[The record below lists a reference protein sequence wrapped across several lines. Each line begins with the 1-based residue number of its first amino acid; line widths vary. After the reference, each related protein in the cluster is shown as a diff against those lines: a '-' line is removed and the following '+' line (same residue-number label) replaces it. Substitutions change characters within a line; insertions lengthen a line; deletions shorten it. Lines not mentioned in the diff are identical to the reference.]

1 MHQKHYYFI
10 LIFFFLSLLS
20 CESQTQEVD
29 ILITGASV
37 HRGDGSAPRQLD
49 VGIVGERITF
59 VGENGEGKLSAK
71 KVIDAKGYLLSPGF
85 IDVHTHSIDDLLSE
99 KAKANVNYLKQG
111 VTTVVTGNDGG
122 GKINVGQ
129 MLAQMDAQG
138 IGTNAV
144 LMVGHGQI
152 RKQVMDMS
160 DAEPSLEEMDKMKAI
175 LGQAMDEGAFGM
187 STGLYY
193 TPGNFAKTD
202 EVIELAKLAKEKG
215 GIYDSHIRDESSY
228 SIGLV
233 EAIKEAIEIGRQS
246 GIHIN
251 ISHIKA
257 LGVDVW
263 GKSKEIIDLIEAAQ
277 QEGISISADQYPF
290 RASGTSITNALVS
303 RWVFADDFEANMKNP
318 ELLPRIKEEMADNLR
333 RRGGPDALLFTSSQ
347 RKELY
352 GKTLEEVAEERGQ
365 AVIPAAYLI
374 IMSGGSR
381 VASFN
386 MNPEDMHNFMRQD
399 WVMTSSDGSN
409 GHPRKFASYPKK
421 IREFVKEKEVLTL
434 EEMIR
439 KSTSLP
445 AQVFQVKDRGEIK
458 EGYFAD
464 MILFKLEE
472 IQDKATYGNPEK
484 LAEGIWTLILNGE
497 IAIEKGEYTDILAG
511 KPLRMNKQ

>member
-1 MHQKHYYFI
+1 MHQKRYSLI
-10 LIFFFLSLLS
+10 LIFSFWALLA
-20 CESQTQEVD
+20 CDSQLQEID
-29 ILITGASV
+29 ILIKGAFV
-37 HRGDGSAPRQLD
+37 HIGNGEAPSQMD
-49 VGIVGERITF
+49 VGVLGERIVF
-59 VGENGEGKLSAK
+59 VGKNGVEKLKAK
-71 KVIDAKGYLLSPGF
+71 KVIEAEGYLLSPGF

-99 KAKANVNYLKQG
+99 KAKSNLNFLKQG
-111 VTTVVTGNDGG
+111 VTTLVTGNDGG

-129 MLAQMDAQG
+129 MLAKMDTEG
-138 IGTNAV
+138 IGTNAA

-160 DAEPSLEEMDKMKAI
+160 DAEPTVAEMDQMKNI
-175 LGQAMDEGAFGM
+175 LSQAMEEGAFGM

-228 SIGLV
+228 SIGLL

-263 GKSKEIIDLIEAAQ
+263 GKSEEIIGLIESAQ
-277 QEGISISADQYPF
+277 QEGISISADQYPY

-303 RWVFADDFEANMKNP
+303 RWVFADDFEANMKNS

-333 RRGGPDALLFTSSQ
+333 RRGGPDALLFTDV
-347 RKELY
+347 KKKDLY

-365 AVIPAAYLI
+365 AIIPAAYLI

-386 MNPEDMHNFMRQD
+386 MKPEDMHNFMQQD
-399 WVMTSSDGSN
+399 WVMTSSDGST
-409 GHPRKFASYPKK
+409 GHPRKFGSFPKK
-421 IREFVKEKEVLTL
+421 IREFVKEKKVLSL

-445 AQVFQVKDRGEIK
+445 AQIFQIQERGEIK

-472 IQDKATYGNPEK
+472 IQDKATYAKPDI
-484 LAEGIWTLILNGE
+484 LAEGIWTLLINGE
-497 IAIEKGEYTDILAG
+497 IAIEKGKYTNTLGG

>member
-10 LIFFFLSLLS
+10 LIFLFWSVLS
-20 CESQTQEVD
+20 CESQVREVD
-29 ILITGASV
+29 ILIKGAMV
-37 HRGDGSAPRQLD
+37 HLGDGSPPSQMD
-49 VGIVGERITF
+49 VGIVGDRISF
-59 VGENGEGKLSAK
+59 VGESETENIQAKRVILGE
-71 KVIDAKGYLLSPGF
+71 GYLLSPGF

-99 KAKANVNYLKQG
+99 RVKANINYLKQG

-129 MLAQMDAQG
+129 MLAKMDEQG

-144 LMVGHGQI
+144 LMVGHGMI

-160 DAEPSLEEMDKMKAI
+160 DAEPSAEEMDQMKSI
-175 LGQAMDEGAFGM
+175 LSQAMKEGAFGM

-202 EVIELAKLAKEKG
+202 EVIELAKVAKENG

-263 GKSKEIIDLIEAAQ
+263 GKSEEIIGLIEAAHE
-277 QEGISISADQYPF
+277 EGISVSADQYPF
-290 RASGTSITNALVS
+290 RASGTSITNALVP
-303 RWVFADDFEANMKNP
+303 RWVFADDFIANMKNP
-318 ELLPRIKEEMADNLR
+318 ELLPRIKKEMADNLR
-333 RRGGPDALLFTSSQ
+333 RRGGPDALLFTSAQS
-347 RKELY
+347 KELY

-365 AVIPAAYLI
+365 AIIPAAYLI

-386 MNPEDMHNFMRQD
+386 MNPEDMHNFMQQD

-421 IREFVKEKEVLTL
+421 IREFVKEKSVISL

-445 AQVFQVKDRGEIK
+445 AQIFQIKDRGQIK

-464 MILFKLEE
+464 LILFKLDE
-472 IQDKATYGNPEK
+472 IQDKATYAKPEI
-484 LAEGIWTLILNGE
+484 LSEGIWTLIINGE
-497 IAIEKGEYTDILAG
+497 IAIEKGKYTNVLAG